1 MMRRL
6 LTLAL
11 VLLLTPVR
19 VTAQQVILA
28 GNSPN
33 TTTAVTVGAALP
45 AGTNNIGDV
54 DVLTLPALPAGTNNI
69 GDVDIASIAAG
80 DNNIGNVDVLT
91 LPNVTNAGT
100 FAVQESGAALTAL
113 QLIDNLVLAEDGV
126 HSSGEVGILTFAVRN
141 DAQAALAADGDRIP
155 LSVNS
160 QGALYVTGGGGGT
173 EYTEGDT
180 DATITGHALLW
191 EDTGNTL
198 RTISAATPMPVTCP
212 DCSGT
217 GVSDVDDSSFTVTS
231 DDLAPTG
238 YLFDDVTPDSV
249 DEGDIGV
256 PRMAANRIPYGIIRD
271 GAAGAERGA
280 SVTANNELLVELG
293 AGAASIGTLGANSG
307 VDIGD
312 VTLTA
317 GTADIGNVNLEIGGT
332 AITAGAGAVAAT
344 TIRMTLASDDPA
356 VVSLQ
361 LLDNA
366 ISGAGFNIT
375 QLAGATTPMTTTQ
388 ADGLALTL
396 DALNV
401 ASFGYVYNGTTLDL
415 MRGDATNGVLVNLG
429 ANNDVTVTGSVTVT
443 ATNLDV
449 QSGGADL
456 ATEATAAAILTS
468 TNFAAAFGTAGT
480 ADTQVLSVQGIASMT
495 PLLVNPGTAASW
507 GVHAED
513 SAHSS
518 THAGVQVLAVRQDS
532 QVDFGADG
540 DYVPLSI
547 NDAGELRVAF
557 AGAAGGTSLADD
569 ADFTD
574 GTTPGTP
581 IGGVAEQASP
591 STVTEGDFGWVAIT
605 LNRAMKVTLF
615 DTAGNALTPS
625 VDQVED
631 DAFAN
636 ADTGPMVLAVRDDTL
651 GAHSGTDGDFEPLH
665 TNANGALWVQD
676 VNIGT
681 IFGTDAIF
689 GTAGTADADV
699 LSVQGIASMT
709 PLLVNPGTAANF
721 AIYVED
727 AGETAGGN
735 LAMAGTVRRDTAAS
749 SAGTTADNAT
759 LNTDASGLLWTRAMD
774 PCTANNTTTIPIS
787 VAADTAVIAAGG
799 GSTRTY
805 ICGGVLVASAAEVV
819 NIWEGTGTAC
829 GTSSA
834 ALAGSTTEANGM
846 SLAANGG
853 FEVSRTI
860 RGIGTNV
867 DVCVRLSATNRV
879 SGWLSYVQVA
889 Q

>member
-1 MMRRL
+1 MRRF
-6 LTLAL
+6 LTLVL
-11 VLLLTPVR
+11 ILLLTPIPI
-19 VTAQQVILA
+19 TAQQGVLLS
-28 GNSPN
+28 GNVSG
-33 TTTAVTVGAALP
+33 TTTNVTVNAS
-45 AGTNNIGDV
+45 I
-54 DVLTLPALPAGTNNI
+54 PAGTNNI

-113 QLIDNLVLAEDGV
+113 QVIDNLVLAEDGV
-126 HSSGEVGILTFAVRN
+126 HSSGEPGVLALVVRN

-217 GVSDVDDSSFTVTS
+217 GVSDVDDSSFTVGS
-231 DDLAPTG
+231 DDLVPVG
-238 YLFDDVTPDSV
+238 YLVDETTPDSA
-249 DEGDIGV
+249 DEGDVGIA
-256 PRMAANRIPYGIIRD
+256 RMSANRIAYGIIRD
-271 GAAGAERGA
+271 AAGNERGA
-280 SVTANNELLVELG
+280 NVNASGQLSVTGPVTNAGTFAVQVD
-293 AGAASIGTLGANSG
+293 GAA
-307 VDIGD
+307 
-312 VTLTA
+312 LTA
-317 GTADIGNVNLEIGGT
+317 LQLIDDIVYVDEVTFTATTSKIAGIGAVFDDASSNTMDEDEIGSL
-332 AITAGAGAVAAT
+332 
-344 TIRMTLASDDPA
+344 RMTAARALHVSVQNASLA
-356 VVSLQ
+356 
-361 LLDNA
+361 
-366 ISGAGFNIT
+366 
-375 QLAGATTPMTTTQ
+375 
-388 ADGLALTL
+388 
-396 DALNV
+396 
-401 ASFGYVYNGTTLDL
+401 
-415 MRGDATNGVLVNLG
+415 
-429 ANNDVTVTGSVTVT
+429 VT

-480 ADTQVLSVQGIASMT
+480 ADTQVMSVQGIASMT

-581 IGGVAEQASP
+581 IGGVAESASP

-615 DTAGNALTPS
+615 DTSGNALTPAQDWTIS
-625 VDQVED
+625 S
-631 DAFAN
+631 AIGT
-636 ADTGPMVLAVRDDTL
+636 TGPGQILEAKDF
-651 GAHSGTDGDFEPLH
+651 DGS
-665 TNANGALWVQD
+665 ALPQ
-676 VNIGT
+676 T
-681 IFGTDAIF
+681 
-689 GTAGTADADV
+689 
-699 LSVQGIASMT
+699 
-709 PLLVNPGTAANF
+709 
-721 AIYVED
+721 
-727 AGETAGGN
+727 
-735 LAMAGTVRRDTAAS
+735 
-749 SAGTTADNAT
+749 
-759 LNTDASGLLWTRAMD
+759 
-774 PCTANNTTTIPIS
+774 
-787 VAADTAVIAAGG
+787 
-799 GSTRTY
+799 
-805 ICGGVLVASAAEVV
+805 ASAAEGDAIPAAGSLFGITYTMLVNEDGSLQYGTSTTPLVV
-819 NIWEGTGTAC
+819 DISAADTLATVTTVSTVTTLSQFAGNAINLGAGTIGTGTLRV
-829 GTSSA
+829 T
-834 ALAGSTTEANGM
+834 LATDDDVSDMATLVEANMVAHDAADAGNPLKVGAVAETSIAGVTLVADADRTNLYAGIDGVLIVRPQANLEDRVSAVVGVTDGSST
-846 SLAANGG
+846 SLVASQGAGLK
-853 FEVSRTI
+853 FCATTLVVS
-860 RGIGTNV
+860 NS
-867 DVCVRLSATNRV
+867 SATNVTVDLRDGTGGSV
-879 SGWLSYVQVA
+879 LMTIPAAANMGGAVIPLQVPLCTSDA
-889 Q
+889 TALAMDPSAAATTVTVTAIGFKTNL